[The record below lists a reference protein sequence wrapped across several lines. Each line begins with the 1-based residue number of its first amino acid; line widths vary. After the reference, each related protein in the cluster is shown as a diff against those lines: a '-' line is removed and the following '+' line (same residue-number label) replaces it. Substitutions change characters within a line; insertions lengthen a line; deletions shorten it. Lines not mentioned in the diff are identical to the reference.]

1 MSDYSLQPFV
11 TPASTPPP
19 NLKIVG
25 NISRHANTLVISYEI
40 LGDLAQLT
48 IPTLAVPTRKH
59 ELWAETCLEFF
70 LGIKNSPDYWE
81 FNLSPA
87 GHWNVYRFTHYRQGM
102 QEEIAFESLPF
113 SVQNLPNSLSLVLEI
128 NLDKIVQA
136 NLALEVGISAVI
148 KTKDGEVTYWAL
160 THPSLQA
167 DFHRR
172 DSFIVQL

>member
-1 MSDYSLQPFV
+1 MIDYSLQPFV
-11 TPASTPPP
+11 TSASSPPP

-25 NISRHANTLVISYEI
+25 NISRHANTLAISYEL
-40 LGDLAQLT
+40 LGDLAQLA
-48 IPTLAVPTRKH
+48 IPTSAVPARKNQ
-59 ELWAETCLEFF
+59 LWAEMCLEFF
-70 LGIKNSPDYWE
+70 LGIKNSPQYWE

-87 GHWNVYRFTHYRQGM
+87 GHWNVYHFADYRQGM
-102 QEEIAFESLPF
+102 QAEIAFESLPF

-136 NLALEVGISAVI
+136 NQALEVGISAVI

-167 DFHRR
+167 DFHQR

>member
-1 MSDYSLQPFV
+1 MIDYSLQPFV
-11 TPASTPPP
+11 TPVSSPPP

-25 NISRHANTLVISYEI
+25 NISRHANTLAISYEI
-40 LGDLAQLT
+40 LGDLAQLA
-48 IPTLAVPTRKH
+48 IPTSVVPARKH
-59 ELWAETCLEFF
+59 ELWEETCLEFF
-70 LGIKNSPDYWE
+70 LGIKNSPQYWE
-81 FNLSPA
+81 FNSSPA

-102 QEEIAFESLPF
+102 QAEMAFESLPF

-136 NLALEVGISAVI
+136 NLALEIGISAVI
-148 KTKDGEVTYWAL
+148 KTKDGKVTYWGL
-160 THPSLQA
+160 THPSPQA